1 MLLPIVSYN
10 LKNQNSEKSNISF
23 RANSVPS
30 EKTMRYLKSL
40 KPDKLRLSCINRSK
54 IKDIFKGIP
63 IFEGIKVKD
72 IFTKN
77 FVFDSILI
85 QRGCMHQCIH
95 CAAESSKKI
104 RTMAWDNYT
113 KIVDGVSILSKRL
126 GFNPFSDSNAMY
138 LYNDSDP
145 MIYRSKGADGKY
157 RNIFDAAKY
166 LYKKT
171 GKKTVIQTAG
181 WLSGFSQKAAE
192 GFVKDSSMLDCFG
205 ISIHPFHK
213 YMERSIQAHMKGNTK
228 EANKWRNMYTDM
240 IANNIKTTISLK
252 NEINY
257 GIVLEYVGPME
268 RLADE
273 RRRQYYNEK
282 SVQKLYNEILNKLKL
297 ENFNT
302 KDLKIRR
309 RNIQLLGKGSNLGQ
323 NSISE
328 SNFKEKD
335 WFGRVQNTISIDIN
349 GDVILNPYK
358 YSSMFFKP
366 KPFID
371 SKKKPLKLNFG

>member
-1 MLLPIVSYN
+1 MLLPTVSYN
-10 LKNQNSEKSNISF
+10 FKNQNPLKPNVSF

-30 EKTMRYLKSL
+30 EKTIKYLKNL
-40 KPDKLRLSCINRSK
+40 KPDKLRLSCINMSK
-54 IKDIFKGIP
+54 IADIFEGIS

-72 IFTKN
+72 FFTKN
-77 FVFDSILI
+77 FIFDSILV

-104 RTMAWDNYT
+104 RMMAWDNYT
-113 KIVDGVSILSKRL
+113 KIVDGISILSKRL
-126 GFNPFSDSNAMY
+126 GFNPFPNSNAMY

-145 MIYRSKGADGKY
+145 MIYRSKGTDGKY

-171 GKKTVIQTAG
+171 GKKTVIQTGG

-213 YMERSIQAHMKGNTK
+213 YMEKSIQAHLKGNIE
-228 EANKWRNMYTDM
+228 EANKWRNIYTDM
-240 IANNIKTTISLK
+240 IANNIKTTGSLK
-252 NEINY
+252 NEITY

-268 RLADE
+268 RLKDE
-273 RRRQYYNEK
+273 SRRQYYNKEA
-282 SVQKLYNEILNKLKL
+282 VRQLYNEILDKLKL
-297 ENFNT
+297 KNFNVGN
-302 KDLKIRR
+302 LNINR
-309 RNIQLLGKGSNLGQ
+309 RNINLLGKGSNLGK

-328 SNFKEKD
+328 STFKKKY
-335 WFGRVQNTISIDIN
+335 WFGNVYNTISIDID
-349 GDVILNPYK
+349 GAILSNPYK
-358 YSSMFFKP
+358 YGSMFFKP
-366 KPFID
+366 RPVID
-371 SKKKPLKLNFG
+371 SKKKPLKLNLG